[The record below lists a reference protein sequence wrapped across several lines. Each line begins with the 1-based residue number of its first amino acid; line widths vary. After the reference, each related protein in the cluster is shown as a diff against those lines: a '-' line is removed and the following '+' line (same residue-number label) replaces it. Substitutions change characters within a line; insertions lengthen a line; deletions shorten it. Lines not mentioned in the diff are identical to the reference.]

1 MEFVPSS
8 FLALAAIV
16 ALAAQGVRRGAWAFF
31 ALLPFGA
38 AAAFNLPALGGA
50 TIGVAD
56 LAAVVVIGLVLV
68 GPGAGASLVGTLR
81 PWQPGFILTLV
92 MIVAAFSAIFLPRI
106 FAGETEVFGIART
119 AKGTGIVRFPLGPS
133 TGNITQLFRLALDFF
148 VFVGLATAFRRVSTV
163 GPVLTAMIVAT
174 CVHLALGLI
183 DVLTFATNTAFLM
196 EPIRTANYS
205 LHITDTMAGIKRM
218 VGGFPEASSFGY
230 FSLGLFGF
238 WLQYWISTPRSR
250 AAPWMLALATFAV
263 LRSTSSAAYLALVVF
278 VVAFALYTVF
288 RNLRPEAERRSVA
301 LTAGGFMLLWLAGV
315 AAVASYELVAPVTDF
330 LDRVLFQKLATDSG
344 VERLS
349 WNTQA
354 LINFRDTWG
363 LGAGLGA
370 VRASNWVIAC
380 LGSIGILGTALFIAF
395 LASIAAAPSGP
406 RSDPRSGVIRALKA
420 GCLAMLSAAVL
431 THSTPDLGLFFFA
444 LAGIATGLSRA
455 LVLESL
461 HHSPARP

>member
-8 FLALAAIV
+8 LLALAAIV
-16 ALAAQGVRRGAWAFF
+16 ALATFGPRRGAWAFF

-56 LAAVVVIGLVLV
+56 LAAVVVFGLVLLRR
-68 GPGAGASLVGTLR
+68 GAGASVIGTLR
-81 PWQPGFILTLV
+81 PWQPGFLLTLV

-119 AKGTGIVRFPLGPS
+119 AQGTGIVRYPLGPS
-133 TGNITQLFRLALDFF
+133 TGNITQLFRLGLDFC
-148 VFVGLATAFRRVSTV
+148 VFVGLATAFRRVSDT
-163 GPVLTAMIVAT
+163 GPALTALIVAT
-174 CVHLALGLI
+174 LVHVALGWI
-183 DVLTFATNTAFLM
+183 DVATFATGTAQILD
-196 EPIRTANYS
+196 PIRTANYS
-205 LHITDTMAGIKRM
+205 MHITDTMAGIKRM

-238 WLQYWISTPRSR
+238 WLQYWISTPGSR
-250 AAPWMLALATFAV
+250 AAPWMLVLSTVAV
-263 LRSTSSAAYLALVVF
+263 LRSTSSAAYLALAVF
-278 VVAFALYTVF
+278 VVVFALYTVF
-288 RNLRPEAERRSVA
+288 RNLRPEAERRSVV
-301 LTAGGFMLLWLAGV
+301 LTAGGAMLLMATLV
-315 AAVASYELVAPVTDF
+315 AAVASYQLVEPVTTF
-330 LDRVLFQKLATDSG
+330 LDRALFQKLATDSG

-380 LGSIGILGTALFIAF
+380 LGSIGVVGTGLFIAF
-395 LASIAAAPSGP
+395 LASVAAAPSGP
-406 RSDPRSGVIRALKA
+406 RHDPRAGVIRGLKA
-420 GCLAMLSAAVL
+420 GCLAMMSAAIL

-444 LAGIATGLSRA
+444 LAGVATGLSRA
-455 LVLESL
+455 LVLESVN
-461 HHSPARP
+461 